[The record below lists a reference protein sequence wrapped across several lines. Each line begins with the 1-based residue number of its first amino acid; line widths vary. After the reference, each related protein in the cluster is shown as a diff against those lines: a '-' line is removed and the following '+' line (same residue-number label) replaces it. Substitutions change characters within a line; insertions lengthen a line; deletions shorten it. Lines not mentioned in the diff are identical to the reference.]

1 MLLDLPTQRLN
12 TIHNL
17 KRKYSIFLLSN
28 TNEIHINKIKE
39 TLGEKNFLSF
49 IIYLIKSIFLT

>member
-39 TLGEKNFLSF
+39 TLGEK
-49 IIYLIKSIFLT
+49 KIF